1 MIGLVLALIAL
12 GLALI
17 PALLFHSNLRL
28 YRTPPLADPKDALAR
43 PAVSVL
49 IPARNEGLTIA
60 KAVQAALAS
69 EDVELEV
76 IVLDDNSNDS
86 TASIVREIAAR
97 DHRVRLEIAPPLPE
111 NWCGKQHACHVLSQL
126 ASNPLL
132 VFLDADVRLDPKG
145 LARAV
150 TFLNASGADLISGV
164 PYQETKTIAE
174 KLVIPLIHFILLGF
188 LPLARMRRS
197 LSPGY
202 STGCGQFFMA
212 RRTAYQQAGGHAGI
226 RQTLHDGLK
235 LPRAFRQAGL
245 KTDLCDATDLATC
258 RMYRDLGEVWHGF
271 AKNAREGLASRQLI
285 LPATLLLFGGQ
296 VLPIVLCILGLGGF
310 LTTSAWVVALGGT
323 ILTYYTRIAAAV
335 RFRQSWLGVFLHPAG
350 VLLFLAIQWYAF
362 GRFLTGHPVGWK
374 GRIYPR

>member
-1 MIGLVLALIAL
+1 
-12 GLALI
+12 
-17 PALLFHSNLRL
+17 
-28 YRTPPLADPKDALAR
+28 
-43 PAVSVL
+43 
-49 IPARNEGLTIA
+49 
-60 KAVQAALAS
+60 
-69 EDVELEV
+69 
-76 IVLDDNSNDS
+76 
-86 TASIVREIAAR
+86 
-97 DHRVRLEIAPPLPE
+97 
-111 NWCGKQHACHVLSQL
+111 
-126 ASNPLL
+126 
-132 VFLDADVRLDPKG
+132 
-145 LARAV
+145 
-150 TFLNASGADLISGV
+150 
-164 PYQETKTIAE
+164 
-174 KLVIPLIHFILLGF
+174 
-188 LPLARMRRS
+188 
-197 LSPGY
+197 
-202 STGCGQFFMA
+202 MA